1 MRLQNAVIHIAGIFC
16 EVGRAEGDDAVCG
29 LRIAVACA
37 PAHRHPLSHK
47 DFEDAPLVLDAA
59 LIGVAQ
65 DVALVIADDR
75 VVNIHDAFRE
85 LGRFLLHRGRSI
97 LAALG
102 RVEKRGLP
110 IVDALHYILHQL
122 LIPHQLAVAGEVA
135 GRFVLDLDFGADLVA
150 EAGFH
155 HLHGVP
161 LPRCI
166 EVPFRSRGQC
176 HADFAVDGGAV
187 ALEPVHLL
195 KQALEGA
202 VEVHLEGVE
211 GVRAQGQHIRFV
223 AHSHSPLLFIRYI

>member
-1 MRLQNAVIHIAGIFC
+1 MTG
-16 EVGRAEGDDAVCG
+16 
-29 LRIAVACA
+29 A
-37 PAHRHPLSHK
+37 PAHRHPLAHK

-85 LGRFLLHRGRSI
+85 LGRFLLYRRRSI
-97 LAALG
+97 LAALS

-110 IVDALHYILHQL
+110 IVDVLHHILHQL
-122 LIPHQLAVAGEVA
+122 LIPHQLA
-135 GRFVLDLDFGADLVA
+135 
-150 EAGFH
+150 
-155 HLHGVP
+155 
-161 LPRCI
+161 
-166 EVPFRSRGQC
+166 FRIRGQC

-211 GVRAQGQHIRFV
+211 SVRAQGQHIRFV